1 MRPFQ
6 AVLLD
11 VDGTLVDSNEA
22 HVHAWLE
29 ALAGAGHDVPPSL
42 VRPLIGM
49 GGDRLVETLT
59 GWPRDSEK
67 AKRLSSKRSTIFRD
81 NWLSSVRPLVGSR
94 RLLLTLRD
102 QGYQYA
108 IATAAKDE
116 ELMPLL
122 EIADIVDLCPVRTT
136 SSDVDDSKPA
146 PDILEAA
153 FAKLPA
159 ERSRTVMVGD
169 TPYDL
174 MAARSASLHF
184 IGVTTGGWSHGMLS
198 GAVAVFDGLVALADY
213 FQDQPTQ
220 K

>member
-29 ALAGAGHDVPPSL
+29 ALSTVGLDVPPSL

-49 GGDRLVETLT
+49 GGDRLIETLT
-59 GWPRDSEK
+59 GWPRDSDE
-67 AKRLSSKRSTIFRD
+67 AQELSDKRSKIFRD
-81 NWLSSVRPLVGSR
+81 KWLSSVRPLVGSR
-94 RLLLTLRD
+94 RLVLRLRD

-108 IATAAKDE
+108 LATAAKDE

-122 EIADIVDLCPVRTT
+122 EIADIADLCPTRTT
-136 SSDVDDSKPA
+136 SNDVDDSKPA
-146 PDILEAA
+146 PDIIEAA
-153 FAKLPA
+153 LAKLPA

-174 MAARSASLHF
+174 QAARSANLHF

-198 GAVAVFDGLVALADY
+198 GAVAVFESLPALADY
-213 FQDQPTQ
+213 F
-220 K
+220 